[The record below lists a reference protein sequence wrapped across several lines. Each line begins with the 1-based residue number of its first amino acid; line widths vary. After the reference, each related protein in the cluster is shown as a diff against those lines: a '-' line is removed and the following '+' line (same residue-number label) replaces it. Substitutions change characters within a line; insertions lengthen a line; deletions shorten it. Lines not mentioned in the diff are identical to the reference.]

1 VSVLRR
7 LLAFPPKEAWLGVSG
22 RDTTRAFFSLAFPSS
37 LSCYFFF
44 VQCGGD
50 FYGAG
55 TTRAGTVALL
65 APLSWRPHQNGGKNR
80 ARGVLVSRLV
90 LFLVADGHLEG
101 RVGEV
106 VG

>member
-1 VSVLRR
+1 VSFVSFVVCVC
-7 LLAFPPKEAWLGVSG
+7 ASAIACFPSEG
-22 RDTTRAFFSLAFPSS
+22 SLARGLRAGHDSG
-37 LSCYFFF
+37 FFF